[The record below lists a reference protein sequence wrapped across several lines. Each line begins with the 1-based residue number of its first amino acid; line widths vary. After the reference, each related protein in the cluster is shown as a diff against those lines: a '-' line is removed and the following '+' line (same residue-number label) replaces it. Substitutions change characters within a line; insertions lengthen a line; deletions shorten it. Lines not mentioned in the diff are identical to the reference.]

1 VERGASSPSPDSSVS
16 FRMSSVV
23 TLYEHH
29 VQENE
34 DTEDVIEDPEPEG
47 QIQDYIV
54 AHKSKRNIRKL
65 TQFSDMVMAYA
76 LSVEV
81 VKDSVP
87 CSFKVE
93 ESSSEFELWR
103 NDMVEEIESLYLNDT

>member
-1 VERGASSPSPDSSVS
+1 
-16 FRMSSVV
+16 MVV
-23 TLYEHH
+23 
-29 VQENE
+29 
-34 DTEDVIEDPEPEG
+34 
-47 QIQDYIV
+47 
-54 AHKSKRNIRKL
+54 
-65 TQFSDMVMAYA
+65 AYA

-103 NDMVEEIESLYLNDT
+103 NDMVEEIESLYLNDTWELTEFLKGKKASGCKWIFVKKDGSPSDTVR